1 MGVLLTG
8 KDFGAT
14 EQVTSDKLEKIAN
27 DATFTSSAVDGS
39 TTELTTGATPAIA
52 VKDLGIST
60 AKLANSGVTTAK
72 IADANVTEAKIADGA
87 ITFAKAASSLLD
99 AIYPIGSI
107 YSNVSDSTNPG
118 TLLGFGTWEAFA
130 EGRVLVG
137 VGTGTDS
144 QPSPESK
151 AFAEAEEGGEY
162 NHTLTEAELASHT
175 HTEGSNSETGF
186 GTTAETASAGS
197 RNSGSGTPSV
207 QFETQSTGGD
217 TAHNNIQP
225 YTTVYMWKRTA

>member
-1 MGVLLTG
+1 MPILSTG
-8 KDFGAT
+8 QTFGAT
-14 EQVTSDKLEKIAN
+14 EQVTSTKLENIA
-27 DATFTSSAVDGS
+27 DLASFASGAVDGS
-39 TTELTTGATPAIA
+39 TTELTTDATPAIS

-72 IADANVTEAKIADGA
+72 IADANVTTDKIEDGA
-87 ITFAKAASSLLD
+87 ITFAKVASGLLD
-99 AIYPIGSI
+99 AIYPVGSI

-118 TLLGFGTWEAFA
+118 TLLGFGTWAAFA

-151 AFAEAEEGGEY
+151 AFAASEEGGEY
-162 NHTLTEAELASHT
+162 NHTLTEAELASHS
-175 HTEGSNSETGF
+175 HASGEINETGSYLES
-186 GTTAETASAGS
+186 GNSTGGETLTGKPT
-197 RNSGSGTPSV
+197 GP
-207 QFETQSTGGD
+207 TGGD